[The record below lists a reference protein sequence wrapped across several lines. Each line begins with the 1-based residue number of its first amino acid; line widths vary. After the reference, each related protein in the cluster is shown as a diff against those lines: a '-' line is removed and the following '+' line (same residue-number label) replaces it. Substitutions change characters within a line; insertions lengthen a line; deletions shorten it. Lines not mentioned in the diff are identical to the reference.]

1 MSRIRFARVGLGFG
15 GSFYVWLGRVGAD
28 SFRRTKCCALRATT
42 RGNLMERASEA
53 DIRLTEAAYDLEVD
67 PQAWFPSVMDAVL
80 PLIDHGLGVA
90 GLVGTRPASPGPVH
104 IEQVQVASGP
114 PDFPIRMMRAMAEL
128 PPEKTY
134 AQATS
139 GVRVLSELAAED
151 PLLLE
156 AWSRHIDYAKDGVGI
171 TALDPDGH
179 GIHLVAAAPSILTLG
194 DAARRRWRMLAAHLC
209 AGLRL
214 RTALSRADSVPSE
227 EGLPLG
233 AEAVLD
239 PKTFTLTEAIRDARS
254 PDSTRALRE
263 AAIRMDRARGRLRK
277 SDPEE
282 ALEIWK
288 ALVRGRWSVV
298 NWFDNDQR
306 RYVLAVPNPPKVR
319 DPRGLTKRESQVVAY
334 ACLGE
339 SHKTIAYR
347 LGISR
352 SRVSYALRC
361 SMRKF
366 GVSTQAQLV
375 EKLRPFG
382 AERSSAPV
390 VARKKQA

>member
-1 MSRIRFARVGLGFG
+1 MG
-15 GSFYVWLGRVGAD
+15 GSFYVWLRSIAAD
-28 SFRRTKCCALRATT
+28 SFQVTIVGDWCATKREHS
-42 RGNLMERASEA
+42 MERASEA
-53 DIRLTEAAYDLEVD
+53 DIRLTEAAYDLAVE
-67 PQAWFPSVMDAVL
+67 PAAWFPGVMDAVL

-90 GLVGTRPASPGPVH
+90 GLVGTRPASPGPVQ
-104 IEQVQVASGP
+104 IEQAQVASGP

-128 PPEKTY
+128 PPEATY

-179 GIHLVAAAPSILTLG
+179 GIHLVAAAPSIVRLG
-194 DAARRRWRMLAAHLC
+194 DATRRRWQMLAAHLC

-214 RTALSRADSVPSE
+214 RTAMSEAESSLSA
-227 EGLPLG
+227 EGLPYG

-239 PKTFTLTEAIRDARS
+239 PTSFTLTEAIRDARK
-254 PDSTRALRE
+254 PDAGRALRE
-263 AAIRMDRARGRLRK
+263 AAIRVDRARGRLRK
-277 SDPEE
+277 SDPNE

-298 NWFDNDQR
+298 HWFDTDGR
-306 RYVLAVPNPPKVR
+306 RYVLAIPNPPKVR

-352 SRVSYALRC
+352 SRVSYALRTA
-361 SMRKF
+361 MRKL

-382 AERSSAPV
+382 VQGLNAPV
-390 VARKKQA
+390 ADRKKPRARQG